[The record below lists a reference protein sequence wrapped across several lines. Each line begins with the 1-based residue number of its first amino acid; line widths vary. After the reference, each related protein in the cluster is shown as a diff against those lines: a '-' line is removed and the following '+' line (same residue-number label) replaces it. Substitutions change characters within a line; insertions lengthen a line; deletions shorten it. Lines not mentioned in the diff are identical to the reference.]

1 MSPDEGGQR
10 VPEGDPKAA
19 PGPYLYSDH
28 GQDLHGDPIKLVE
41 AAPGSGLGQALVD
54 ISAGLEKVTG
64 RSEQWRVLPGAST
77 CPVSS
82 CSGWGALGPLGG

>member
-41 AAPGSGLGQALVD
+41 AAPSPTLSKAREDLADSLG
-54 ISAGLEKVTG
+54 
-64 RSEQWRVLPGAST
+64 
-77 CPVSS
+77 
-82 CSGWGALGPLGG
+82 